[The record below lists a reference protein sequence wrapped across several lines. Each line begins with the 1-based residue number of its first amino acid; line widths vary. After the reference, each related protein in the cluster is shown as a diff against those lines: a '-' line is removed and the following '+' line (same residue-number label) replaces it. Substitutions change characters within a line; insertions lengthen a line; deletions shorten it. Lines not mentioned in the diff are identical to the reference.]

1 MDAFIRNNQALILS
15 TLYLAFSLLVLG
27 YAMGYSVLKVETA
40 DLVIAKGHL
49 SAETINLRKKA
60 AELTVKNKKVVAAID
75 SMPAFLEHINSL
87 AQLHK
92 VIIRELVPD
101 TQDKL
106 KYRIEIWVD
115 YPTFLRFTASM
126 ENLNVSIS
134 DLEIRPYNLAK
145 TPPIHVVKFYIT
157 PKNNAAPLKS
167 ERLDNL
173 LVAVAEQGKRNPFIR
188 KVSLPGQQG
197 PLFIDLT
204 WVHKLSMI
212 TREGDKLVAL
222 IDNHDYALGEM
233 FKSVEGPIALQEITK
248 KRIIFAK
255 KTEQG
260 TQNYVMKFRKKK
272 GGSNRGKRTKR
283 SRRQRRSR

>member
-49 SAETINLRKKA
+49 SAETINLRKKVTGLA
-60 AELTVKNKKVVAAID
+60 VKNKKVVAAID

-126 ENLNVSIS
+126 EN
-134 DLEIRPYNLAK
+134 
-145 TPPIHVVKFYIT
+145 
-157 PKNNAAPLKS
+157 
-167 ERLDNL
+167 
-173 LVAVAEQGKRNPFIR
+173 
-188 KVSLPGQQG
+188 
-197 PLFIDLT
+197 
-204 WVHKLSMI
+204 
-212 TREGDKLVAL
+212 
-222 IDNHDYALGEM
+222 
-233 FKSVEGPIALQEITK
+233 
-248 KRIIFAK
+248 
-255 KTEQG
+255 
-260 TQNYVMKFRKKK
+260 
-272 GGSNRGKRTKR
+272 
-283 SRRQRRSR
+283 